1 MNAFTIPKASC
12 MSKARKPAKVDLE
25 PRKSI
30 VIQGVKD
37 FEAHKAEVAIRNSK
51 SDVLDKM
58 FHRLK

>member
-1 MNAFTIPKASC
+1 MNAFTIPKSSC
-12 MSKARKPAKVDLE
+12 MSKARKPARVDLE

-51 SDVLDKM
+51 SDLLDKM
-58 FHRLK
+58 FRRLK